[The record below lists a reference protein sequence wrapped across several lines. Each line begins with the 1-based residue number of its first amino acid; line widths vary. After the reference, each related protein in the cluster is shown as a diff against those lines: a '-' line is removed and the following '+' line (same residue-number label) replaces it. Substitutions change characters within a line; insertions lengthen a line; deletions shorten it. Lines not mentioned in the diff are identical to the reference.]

1 MDLFQAV
8 SMATTFHK
16 TASVLFGTSVLRKKK
31 KNSWNLTIKVKLLI
45 QIKGENVDG
54 LVEVRERT
62 YISGLTGPIY
72 LMNKVQALCLEV
84 WVGATENTRLVSLQ

>member
-1 MDLFQAV
+1 MFCLERLFYE
-8 SMATTFHK
+8 
-16 TASVLFGTSVLRKKK
+16 KKK